1 MKEEKT
7 FLDKD
12 GVLHCG
18 ICGEPMERILLE
30 PVLERTRFPRACA
43 CRRAEM
49 EQLEKEMKARQHD
62 AVVSAIRAACFRE
75 KSMCQCTFEKDDG
88 TVPAMEKARRYVEN
102 WDKMRKENIGLLL
115 WGGVGSGKTYMAAA
129 IANALI
135 DEEVRVMM
143 TDFATISNISLF
155 DAKEYISALVS
166 YDLLILDDLGA
177 ERNSEFAMQN
187 VFDVINR
194 RWESG
199 KPMIITTNLTLEQM
213 REAERVDMN
222 KQRIYDRILDIC
234 KPVLV
239 DGSSKRIESGHK
251 KMEILRE
258 VFE

>member
-1 MKEEKT
+1 M
-7 FLDKD
+7 
-12 GVLHCG
+12 
-18 ICGEPMERILLE
+18 
-30 PVLERTRFPRACA
+30 
-43 CRRAEM
+43 
-49 EQLEKEMKARQHD
+49 
-62 AVVSAIRAACFRE
+62 
-75 KSMCQCTFEKDDG
+75 
-88 TVPAMEKARRYVEN
+88 
-102 WDKMRKENIGLLL
+102 
-115 WGGVGSGKTYMAAA
+115 
-129 IANALI
+129 
-135 DEEVRVMM
+135 
-143 TDFATISNISLF
+143 
-155 DAKEYISALVS
+155 S